1 MMNVLKTLAYRL
13 LQKREK
19 KTELLDVETM
29 PRRRLTLVLALAVGF
44 ASLPIVVTYLL
55 LVLSSFSNEAGML
68 TLEDVFRTTYSLRPW
83 IDFFTGKVAPAA
95 GRLYT
100 TWEIISIIANTLIVA
115 LGVTVVVVFTSVL
128 AGYAFS
134 RIRFPGRRPLMQLL
148 ILLHA
153 FPGVALIIAVYT
165 VYVWSLA
172 SIPKDHQW
180 LYTFLYVILARASLE
195 IPMSIWMMKGF
206 FDQISW
212 EVEWSA
218 LIDGASRFRVWWQ
231 VVLPQVKPGIA
242 AVAIFAF
249 LAGWEDFIYV
259 WAFLKPRNIYTLA
272 TFIEE
277 QVRSLETA
285 YFPVIA
291 AAGTLYLIPTILFFI
306 FTQKLLLEAYSGG
319 VKG

>member
-1 MMNVLKTLAYRL
+1 MNILKTLAYRL

-153 FPGVALIIAVYT
+153 FPGLALIIAVYT
-165 VYVWSLA
+165 VYATAKPYHVSFNH
-172 SIPKDHQW
+172 S
-180 LYTFLYVILARASLE
+180 
-195 IPMSIWMMKGF
+195 
-206 FDQISW
+206 
-212 EVEWSA
+212 
-218 LIDGASRFRVWWQ
+218 FRHKV
-231 VVLPQVKPGIA
+231 PP
-242 AVAIFAF
+242 
-249 LAGWEDFIYV
+249 
-259 WAFLKPRNIYTLA
+259 
-272 TFIEE
+272 
-277 QVRSLETA
+277 
-285 YFPVIA
+285 
-291 AAGTLYLIPTILFFI
+291 
-306 FTQKLLLEAYSGG
+306 
-319 VKG
+319 

>member
-1 MMNVLKTLAYRL
+1 MMRALRALAYRL
-13 LQKREK
+13 LQRRRE
-19 KTELLDVETM
+19 EALLDVETV
-29 PRRRLTLVLALAVGF
+29 PKRRLTLVLALAVGF
-44 ASLPIVVTYLL
+44 ASLPIIITYLL

-68 TLEDVFRTTYSLRPW
+68 TIEDVFRTTYSLRPW

-100 TWEIISIIANTLIVA
+100 TWEIISIIVNTLVVA
-115 LGVTVVVVFTSVL
+115 LGVTAVVVFTSVL

-134 RIRFPGRRPLMQLL
+134 RMSFPGRRPLMQLL

-165 VYVWSLA
+165 IYVWSLA
-172 SIPKDHQW
+172 SIPKEHQW
-180 LYTFLYVILARASLE
+180 AYAFLYVILARASLE
-195 IPMSIWMMKGF
+195 IPMSVWMMKGF
-206 FDQISW
+206 FDQIPW

-218 LIDGASRFRVWWQ
+218 LIDGAGRLRVWWQ
-231 VVLPQVKPGIA
+231 IILPQVKPGIA
-242 AVAIFAF
+242 ALAIFAF

-277 QVRSLETA
+277 QVRDLETA